1 MIDFKVVSAIF
12 RKDMRTYLGN
22 PTGYVFITLFI
33 IVAQA
38 VLILREEFFSRNLA
52 DLATLNE
59 HMPRILM
66 IFVPALTMNAWA
78 DERRSGTDELLLTL
92 PVRDGEVVLGKYLGV
107 LGTFTVSLALTAVA
121 QLGVLA
127 ILGEPD
133 KGLMFST
140 LAGYFLVGALFAA
153 IGLASSMLTANVTVA
168 FIMGVVGCALLVITG
183 ALPWASGLV
192 GIVMCALLAMLVWYA
207 ATGSTAWTSAA
218 GIVTTVVVGLVWLS
232 RGVGGDEAAPAADA
246 AVPGAG
252 DAATAEV
259 QRSLGDRFADVF
271 GSLSVYDHFTAFG
284 EGVIRFGDVLYFAG
298 GIAFTLYLC
307 AFLLGRRHW

>member
-59 HMPRILM
+59 YMPAILM

-107 LGTFTVSLALTAVA
+107 LGTYTVSLALTAVA
-121 QLGVLA
+121 QLSVLA

-140 LAGYFLVGALFAA
+140 YAGYFLVGALFAA

-183 ALPWASGLV
+183 SLPWASGLV
-192 GIVMCALLAMLVWYA
+192 GVVLCMLLVILVVYT
-207 ATGSTAWTSAA
+207 ATGSTLGTTLA
-218 GIVTTVVVGLVWLS
+218 GVASFGLVGLVWLMRVVRAVERS
-232 RGVGGDEAAPAADA
+232 ADDDA
-246 AVPGAG
+246 S
-252 DAATAEV
+252 AATDEV
-259 QRSLGDRFADVF
+259 QRSFGERFGDVF

-284 EGVIRFGDVLYFAG
+284 EGVIRLGDVVYFVG
-298 GIAFTLYLC
+298 GVVFTLYLC